1 VRVLR
6 TGPTTARAT
15 VDIASTDGTAK
26 QKGDYELVVGRLV
39 FEAGETQKTFPVL
52 INEDSYTEG
61 PESATLFLQNPT
73 NGALGTPNSAT
84 LQIIDDVPES
94 ATNPIDDPRI
104 FAGTNYHDFL
114 YRQADQAG
122 EDFWT
127 DQTAS
132 CGTDAACLDAKRV
145 NVSAAFF
152 LSIEF
157 QQTGYFVIRA
167 AKAGFGNA
175 KSTPRYAV
183 FLREQRQIGEGVI
196 VGQGNWQQTLDTN
209 KQNYLLDFVS
219 RIEFT
224 SQPSLG
230 IGASAGAYVDKLF
243 QNTGASPSATERN
256 DAISAYGSGDTAG
269 RAAALKSVIESGS
282 VFNKLY
288 NDSFVLMQYYGYL
301 RRNPD
306 DAPDNNFSGYDFWLA
321 KMNSFTVP
329 GEDARNEQVAIARV
343 QRAEMVKA
351 FIVSGE
357 YRVRFFGSTSGNQEA
372 PPEGGLTARLRNFG
386 GAILRYAMF
395 GNASG

>member
-6 TGPTTARAT
+6 TGPTSSRGT
-15 VDIASTDGTAK
+15 VDITSTDGTAK
-26 QKGDYELVVGRLV
+26 QKGDYELVAGRLV
-39 FEAGETQKTFPVL
+39 FEVGETQKTFPVL
-52 INEDSYTEG
+52 IDQDSYTEG
-61 PESATLFLQNPT
+61 PESATLLLQNPT

-84 LQIIDDVPES
+84 LQIIDDVSES
-94 ATNPIDDPRI
+94 STNPIDDPRI

-114 YRQADQAG
+114 YRQADQSG

-127 DQTAS
+127 NQTAS

-157 QQTGYFVIRA
+157 QQTGYFAIRA
-167 AKAGFGNA
+167 AKAAFGNA
-175 KSTPRYAV
+175 KSNPRYAV
-183 FLREQRQIGEGVI
+183 FLREQRQIAEGVI

-209 KQNYLLDFVS
+209 KQNYLVDFVS

-230 IGASAGAYVDKLF
+230 VGASAGAYVDKLF
-243 QNTGASPSATERN
+243 QNTGASPTTTERN

-306 DAPDNNFSGYDFWLA
+306 DAPDFNFSGYDFWLA
-321 KMNSFTVP
+321 KMNSFTQP
-329 GEDARNEQVAIARV
+329 GEDARDQQVAIARV

-372 PPEGGLTARLRNFG
+372 PPEGGQLSHLRSF
-386 GAILRYAMF
+386 ADTVLRYVIF
-395 GNASG
+395 GNASV

>member
-1 VRVLR
+1 V
-6 TGPTTARAT
+6 
-15 VDIASTDGTAK
+15 S
-26 QKGDYELVVGRLV
+26 
-39 FEAGETQKTFPVL
+39 
-52 INEDSYTEG
+52 
-61 PESATLFLQNPT
+61 
-73 NGALGTPNSAT
+73 
-84 LQIIDDVPES
+84 ES

-114 YRQADQAG
+114 YRQADQSG

-127 DQTAS
+127 NQTAS
-132 CGTDAACLDAKRV
+132 CGSDAACLDAKRV

-157 QQTGYFVIRA
+157 QQTGYFAIRA
-167 AKAGFGNA
+167 AKAAFGNA
-175 KSTPRYAV
+175 KSNPRYAV
-183 FLREQRQIGEGVI
+183 FLREQRQIAEGVI

-230 IGASAGAYVDKLF
+230 VGASAANYVDRLF
-243 QNTGASPSATERN
+243 QNTGASPTTTERN

-306 DAPDNNFSGYDFWLA
+306 DAPDFNFSGYDFWLA
-321 KMNSFTVP
+321 KMNSFTQP
-329 GEDARNEQVAIARV
+329 GEDARDQQVAIARV

-372 PPEGGLTARLRNFG
+372 PPDGGFTARLRNFA
-386 GAILRYAMF
+386 GAMLRYVVF
-395 GNASG
+395 GS